1 MKNIKGFTLIE
12 LLAVIIILAI
22 IALITTPIILNV
34 VNKARLDAAKD
45 KAWGT
50 IDAVKVAY
58 AQDQSDNED
67 LVPFPIEVSF
77 PRVGNVGGSVGIT
90 EVKMSG
96 HKPEAGTVTM
106 QEDGTITCC
115 NLKFGNY
122 YCTTKDGN
130 TMNCDTEQDQSCKK

>member
-1 MKNIKGFTLIE
+1 MKNNKGFTLIE

-50 IDAVKVAY
+50 MDAVKVAY
-58 AQDQSDNED
+58 AQDQADNET
-67 LVPFPIEVSF
+67 LVSFPLTVTF
-77 PRVGNVGGSVGIT
+77 PRVGDVGGTVGKT

-96 HKPEAGTVTM
+96 QKPESGTVTM
-106 QEDGTITCC
+106 HEDGTFTCEK
-115 NLKFGNY
+115 LKFGS
-122 YCTTKDGN
+122 YCCTSDGN
-130 TMNCDTEQDQSCKK
+130 DMNCDPDNCDKK